1 MTSSS
6 AVSININHVPA
17 TQPTSHS
24 YKRFNWKHPIHTKDS
39 TENTSF
45 IQKSQLSAKQHY
57 VEEQK
62 EEIRRYGLCS
72 QVTSFKE
79 TPSFHIKHLYSLK
92 REKYL
97 DLSSQLFLV
106 LRMTSYLAAILTDT
120 LDYWS
125 FIKNHLFL
133 HLEKNK
139 DRSRST
145 AEEQTPALSLTS
157 CPWEAS
163 EPLCHHRKARW
174 HSMMA
179 LPSTVSSKVRESNHH
194 TTVSKHHCYYS
205 NKDNL

>member
-145 AEEQTPALSLTS
+145 AEEQRLQ
-157 CPWEAS
+157 
-163 EPLCHHRKARW
+163 LCRLLAVLGKQVSPCVTTERQDGTLWW
-174 HSMMA
+174 HSP
-179 LPSTVSSKVRESNHH
+179 LLSPPK
-194 TTVSKHHCYYS
+194 
-205 NKDNL
+205 

>member
-62 EEIRRYGLCS
+62 VEIRRYGLCS

-79 TPSFHIKHLYSLK
+79 TPSFHIKHLHSFK

-106 LRMTSYLAAILTDT
+106 LRMTSCLAATLTDT

-145 AEEQTPALSLTS
+145 AEVKRLQLCHLLAVLGKQLSLCVTTERQNGTLWWHSLSCLLQSKRIQPPHYRQQTPLL
-157 CPWEAS
+157 
-163 EPLCHHRKARW
+163 L
-174 HSMMA
+174 
-179 LPSTVSSKVRESNHH
+179 
-194 TTVSKHHCYYS
+194 
-205 NKDNL
+205 